1 MLDLSV
7 VSNYLVVAVILV
19 CCCIGYVIKTSL
31 NFIPNKYIPLI
42 MACIGV
48 VLNYFIAGYF
58 NVNILLGG
66 MLSGLSS
73 VGHHQ
78 AFKNLIENKE
88 GDK

>member
-31 NFIPNKYIPLI
+31 DFIPNKYIPLI

-48 VLNYFIAGYF
+48 ALNYFIAGYF
-58 NVNILLGG
+58 NVNVLLGG

-73 VGHHQ
+73 VGLHQ
-78 AFKNLIENKE
+78 AFKNLIENQE

>member
-1 MLDLSV
+1 MVDLSV
-7 VSNYLVVAVILV
+7 ISNYLVLAVILV

-31 NFIPNKYIPLI
+31 DFITNKYIPLI

-58 NVNILLGG
+58 NVNVLLGG

-73 VGHHQ
+73 VGLHQ

>member
-7 VSNYLVVAVILV
+7 ISNYLVIAVILV

-31 NFIPNKYIPLI
+31 DFIPNKYIPLI

-48 VLNYFIAGYF
+48 VLNYFIVGYF
-58 NVNILLGG
+58 NVNVLLGG

-73 VGHHQ
+73 VGLHQ

>member
-31 NFIPNKYIPLI
+31 DFIPNKYIPLI
-42 MACIGV
+42 MACLGV

-73 VGHHQ
+73 VGLHQ

>member
-58 NVNILLGG
+58 NVNVLLGG

-73 VGHHQ
+73 VGLHQ
-78 AFKNLIENKE
+78 AFKNLIENQE

>member
-31 NFIPNKYIPLI
+31 DFIPNKYIPLI

-73 VGHHQ
+73 VGLHQ
-78 AFKNLIENKE
+78 TFKNLIENKE

>member
-7 VSNYLVVAVILV
+7 ISNYLVVAVILV

-31 NFIPNKYIPLI
+31 DYIPNKYIPLI

-48 VLNYFIAGYF
+48 VLNYFIAGCF
-58 NVNILLGG
+58 NVNVLLGG

-73 VGHHQ
+73 VGLHQ

>member
-31 NFIPNKYIPLI
+31 DFISNKYIPLI

-73 VGHHQ
+73 VGLHQ

>member
-31 NFIPNKYIPLI
+31 DFISNKYIPLI

-73 VGHHQ
+73 VGLHQ
-78 AFKNLIENKE
+78 AFKNLIENQE

>member
-31 NFIPNKYIPLI
+31 DFIPNKYIPLI

-73 VGHHQ
+73 VGLHQ
-78 AFKNLIENKE
+78 AFKNLIENQE

>member
-7 VSNYLVVAVILV
+7 VSNYLVIAVILV

-31 NFIPNKYIPLI
+31 DFIPNKYIPLI

-58 NVNILLGG
+58 NVNVLLGG

-73 VGHHQ
+73 VGLHQ

>member
-7 VSNYLVVAVILV
+7 ISNYLVVAVILV

-31 NFIPNKYIPLI
+31 DFIPNKYIPLI

-58 NVNILLGG
+58 NVNVLLGG
-66 MLSGLSS
+66 MLSGLSKS
-73 VGHHQ
+73 VISI
-78 AFKNLIENKE
+78 KTRIETIFRRF
-88 GDK
+88 G

>member
-7 VSNYLVVAVILV
+7 ISNYLVVAVILV

-31 NFIPNKYIPLI
+31 DFIPNKYIPLI
-42 MACIGV
+42 MACIGGG
-48 VLNYFIAGYF
+48 LIYFIAGDF
-58 NVNILLGG
+58 NVNVLLGG

-73 VGHHQ
+73 VGLHQ

>member
-31 NFIPNKYIPLI
+31 DFIPNKYIPLI

-73 VGHHQ
+73 VGLHQ

>member
-7 VSNYLVVAVILV
+7 ISNYLVVVVILV

-31 NFIPNKYIPLI
+31 DFIPNKYIPLI
-42 MACIGV
+42 MACLGV

-58 NVNILLGG
+58 NVNVLLGG

-73 VGHHQ
+73 VGLHQ

>member
-1 MLDLSV
+1 MDLSV
-7 VSNYLVVAVILV
+7 ISNYLVVAVILV

-58 NVNILLGG
+58 NVNVLLGG

-73 VGHHQ
+73 VGLHQ

>member
-7 VSNYLVVAVILV
+7 VGSYLVVAVILV

-31 NFIPNKYIPLI
+31 DFIPNKYIPLI

-58 NVNILLGG
+58 NVNVLLGG

-73 VGHHQ
+73 VGLHQ

>member
-31 NFIPNKYIPLI
+31 DFIPNKYIPLI

-58 NVNILLGG
+58 NVNVLLGG
-66 MLSGLSS
+66 MLSGLSY
-73 VGHHQ
+73 VGLHQ

>member
-7 VSNYLVVAVILV
+7 ISNYLVIAVILV

-31 NFIPNKYIPLI
+31 DFIPNKYIPLI

-58 NVNILLGG
+58 NVNVLLGG

-73 VGHHQ
+73 VGLYQ

>member
-31 NFIPNKYIPLI
+31 DFIPNKYIPLI

-73 VGHHQ
+73 VGLHQ

-88 GDK
+88 GDE

>member
-19 CCCIGYVIKTSL
+19 CCCIGYIIKTSL

-58 NVNILLGG
+58 NVNVLLGG

-73 VGHHQ
+73 VGLHQ

>member
-31 NFIPNKYIPLI
+31 DFIPNKYIPLI

-48 VLNYFIAGYF
+48 VLNYFIAVYF
-58 NVNILLGG
+58 NVNVLLGG

-73 VGHHQ
+73 VGLHQ

>member
-7 VSNYLVVAVILV
+7 ISNYLVVAVILV

-31 NFIPNKYIPLI
+31 DFIPNKYIPLI

-48 VLNYFIAGYF
+48 VLIYFIAGYF
-58 NVNILLGG
+58 NVNVLLGG

-73 VGHHQ
+73 VGLHQ